1 MASSYLCY
9 PHHICRFNPLNIATL
24 RNIQLIVPD
33 ALVYSMFMINA
44 MTGTR
49 TIVKP
54 DSKNQFDDIDNN
66 LPTNNMIDEAVT
78 DWILSHE

>member
-1 MASSYLCY
+1 
-9 PHHICRFNPLNIATL
+9 LNIATL

-33 ALVYSMFMINA
+33 SLVYSMFMINA
-44 MTGTR
+44 VTGTR

-54 DSKNQFDDIDNN
+54 DSKNQHDDIDNN
-66 LPTNNMIDEAVT
+66 LASNNMIDDAVT

>member
-1 MASSYLCY
+1 
-9 PHHICRFNPLNIATL
+9 LNITAL

-33 ALVYSMFMINA
+33 ALVHSMFMINA

-54 DSKNQFDDIDNN
+54 DCKNQLDDIDNN
-66 LPTNNMIDEAVT
+66 LATNNIIDETVT
-78 DWILSHE
+78 DWILPHE

>member
-1 MASSYLCY
+1 M
-9 PHHICRFNPLNIATL
+9 NITTL

-54 DSKNQFDDIDNN
+54 DSKNQLDDIDNN
-66 LPTNNMIDEAVT
+66 LATNNIIDETVT
-78 DWILSHE
+78 DWILPHE

>member
-1 MASSYLCY
+1 MESSYLCY
-9 PHHICRFNPLNIATL
+9 PHHICPYNPLNIAAL

-54 DSKNQFDDIDNN
+54 DSKNYLDDSDNN
-66 LPTNNMIDEAVT
+66 LATNNTIDEIET